1 MTETVGDGRVARGRR
16 TREAVIDVLLILYA
30 EGNLTPTI
38 EDIASRVGMTSRSIY
53 HHFQDRDAVAV
64 ALAVIGSPG

>member
-16 TREAVIDVLLILYA
+16 TREAVIDVLLILYR

-38 EDIASRVGMTSRSIY
+38 EDIASRVGMT
-53 HHFQDRDAVAV
+53 
-64 ALAVIGSPG
+64 PGPSTTTSGTEMR